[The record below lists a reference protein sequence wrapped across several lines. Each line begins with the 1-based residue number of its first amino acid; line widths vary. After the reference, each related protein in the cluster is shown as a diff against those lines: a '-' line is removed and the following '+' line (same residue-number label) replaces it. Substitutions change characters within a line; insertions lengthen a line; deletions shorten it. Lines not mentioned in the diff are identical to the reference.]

1 MTFIQKMPLCRARFL
16 WAPCQAHGKCSLRHS
31 WNPPHTVALNVEW
44 VTPNL
49 ETPPSIDP
57 HCFLLSWPV
66 SLKVNRHLILLPPRT
81 EELLPCSSGP
91 AIHRISAPLLL
102 PKLDQIIISLLLP
115 LAPSKHLSSL
125 SLCGI
130 IPGLVK
136 VFIKD
141 RKRSCHFF
149 FKSLFCSL
157 WGVDSQGFLAVSAE
171 KSSLLGA
178 GVESSQASWGD
189 RPPIWPNNQP
199 GRANASKW
207 RINWWC

>member
-1 MTFIQKMPLCRARFL
+1 MENVASDTP
-16 WAPCQAHGKCSLRHS
+16 GT
-31 WNPPHTVALNVEW
+31 PPHTVALNVEW

-57 HCFLLSWPV
+57 HCFLLNWPV
-66 SLKVNRHLILLPPRT
+66 SLKVHRHLILLPPRT
-81 EELLPCSSGP
+81 EELLPYSSGP

-125 SLCGI
+125 FLCGI

-149 FKSLFCSL
+149 LNLYFVLCEELIAKDFWQSVPRKALC
-157 WGVDSQGFLAVSAE
+157 
-171 KSSLLGA
+171 
-178 GVESSQASWGD
+178 
-189 RPPIWPNNQP
+189 
-199 GRANASKW
+199 
-207 RINWWC
+207 